1 MSWIRIISD
10 QEAVG
15 PLRAMYEAAVRRAGR
30 VFNIVRVQS
39 LNPPVLRASLEV
51 YRAIMFGPSE
61 LSRALRELLA
71 VVVSK
76 TNGCHY

>member
-1 MSWIRIISD
+1 MPWIKTISED
-10 QEAVG
+10 EAEG
-15 PLRAMYEAAVRRAGR
+15 SLRQVFDAAIRRTGR

-39 LNPPVLRASLEV
+39 LNPAVLRSGIGLYQSA
-51 YRAIMFGPSE
+51 MFGPSE

>member
-1 MSWIRIISD
+1 MAWIKTISD
-10 QEAVG
+10 EEAQG
-15 PLRAMYEAAVRRAGR
+15 PLKQLFDAALRRAGR

-39 LNPPVLRASLEV
+39 LNPPVLKAGIGLYQAV
-51 YRAIMFGPSE
+51 MFGPSE

>member
-1 MSWIRIISD
+1 MAWISTVSD
-10 QEAVG
+10 EVADG
-15 PLRAMYEAAVRRAGR
+15 PLKQLYEAAHRRAGR

-39 LNPPVLRASLEV
+39 LNPPILKAGIGLYQAV
-51 YRAIMFGPSE
+51 MFGPSE

>member
-1 MSWIRIISD
+1 MAWIRTISD
-10 QEAVG
+10 DAADG
-15 PLRAMYEAAVRRAGR
+15 PLRQLFDSSIRRTGR

-39 LNPPVLRASLEV
+39 LNPAVLKSGIGLYQATL
-51 YRAIMFGPSE
+51 FGPSQ